1 MGLSTCPD
9 CHKPTSTQAIVCP
22 HCGRPLHVT
31 TPGRMI
37 RLTVFTLLF
46 AIAIFVILWL
56 RGLINY

>member
-1 MGLSTCPD
+1 
-9 CHKPTSTQAIVCP
+9 
-22 HCGRPLHVT
+22 VT